1 MEGNVDIPIT
11 PPTLLPIDPDIEYD
25 ESDNGIPVLSSNVS
39 IEHSIADDESNG
51 LTMLND
57 SFSGSSS
64 SSFGP
69 SGDTSVAEYI
79 LAANTWIF
87 MLVCVLLAVFGY
99 FLYLI
104 LKWRDYHAMAT

>member
-1 MEGNVDIPIT
+1 MEGNVDITIT
-11 PPTLLPIDPDIEYD
+11 STLLPIDPDIEY
-25 ESDNGIPVLSSNVS
+25 ESDNGIHVLSSNVS
-39 IEHSIADDESNG
+39 IEHSVVDDENNG

-57 SFSGSSS
+57 SFSGSGS
-64 SSFGP
+64 SSFRHFE
-69 SGDTSVAEYI
+69 DTSGAEHI
-79 LAANTWIF
+79 LAANIWIF